1 MRKLVL
7 TLAVSLAALAGGAH
21 AQAPSGSGPDIHV
34 RLGPVLEKRTTEFG
48 VRELDDLRAD
58 LRDQVTHALARSS
71 AAPARVELVI
81 EDAAPNRPTME
92 QMGRTPGLSLRSVG
106 VGGARVS
113 GVITYANG
121 STRPLRY
128 QWYETDIT
136 QERAAST
143 WSDAERSFGF
153 LADQLGRGRVPD
165 AYQGPGPSADGGSF
179 GYPRRGY

>member
-1 MRKLVL
+1 MRM
-7 TLAVSLAALAGGAH
+7 LALAAALSLVTLAGGAH
-21 AQAPSGSGPDIHV
+21 AQAAPDVHV
-34 RLGPVLEKRTTEFG
+34 TLGPVLEKRTAEFG

-58 LRDQVTHALARSS
+58 LRDEVTRTLARSGK
-71 AAPARVELVI
+71 APTRVDLVI

-92 QMGRTPGLSLRSVG
+92 QMSRTPGLSLRSVG

-113 GVITYANG
+113 GVVTYADG
-121 STRPLRY
+121 AARPLRY

-143 WSDAERSFGF
+143 WSDAQRSFGL